1 MNSKEDQVF
10 NLLLIEYLFSK
21 EITKQKAK
29 KKKSLWDKRGLKN
42 RMYASAFNDIFA
54 ELMINDKEEFR

>member
-21 EITKQKAK
+21 EITKQKK
-29 KKKSLWDKRGLKN
+29 RSVWDKRWLKN

>member
-1 MNSKEDQVF
+1 MNSKEDQGF

-29 KKKSLWDKRGLKN
+29 KKGV
-42 RMYASAFNDIFA
+42 YGISAG
-54 ELMINDKEEFR
+54 

>member
-29 KKKSLWDKRGLKN
+29 KKKGV
-42 RMYASAFNDIFA
+42 YGISAG
-54 ELMINDKEEFR
+54 